1 MKPVDDLSKAARSAL
16 REYKAA
22 HTPSRAGSEQALL
35 NIQRRLSEGQT
46 QIDWDPSDAPAP
58 SNGAPSSAALGK
70 WVAISG
76 VVVVVA
82 TAALFVTVDDAPP
95 VTRAPTA
102 GSGGTRVDMPPPAD
116 SVETVVAPPSTS
128 AREVPTSELRKP
140 VEAKRT
146 TPKPSAHEKRS
157 IAPEPEPSSASTLRE
172 EMALL
177 SRGQAAFNG
186 GNYDAALAA
195 FDEHRSRFPS
205 GALASER
212 ELKRIATLCRMGRTA
227 EARTAADSYARRR
240 PGSPSAT
247 KALSIC
253 AEAP

>member
-1 MKPVDDLSKAARSAL
+1 MKTVDDLSKAARSAL
-16 REYKAA
+16 HEYKAA

-35 NIQRRLSEGQT
+35 EVQRRLSAGQT
-46 QIDWDPSDAPAP
+46 QIDWDPRDAPGP
-58 SNGAPSSAALGK
+58 GNGAPSSAALGK
-70 WVAISG
+70 WLAISG

-82 TAALFVTVDDAPP
+82 TTAFFLTVVDAPLM
-95 VTRAPTA
+95 TRAPTA
-102 GSGGTRVDMPPPAD
+102 GSDSTRVDTPLPAE
-116 SVETVVAPPSTS
+116 SVETIVAPLPES
-128 AREVPTSELRKP
+128 AREVPTSEVPKP
-140 VEAKRT
+140 VETRRT
-146 TPKPSAHEKRS
+146 TPKPSAHERRS

-177 SRGQAAFNG
+177 SRGQAAFNE
-186 GNYDAALAA
+186 GNHDAALAA

-227 EARTAADSYARRR
+227 EARTAADSYASRR
-240 PGSPSAT
+240 PGSPSAR